1 MAKKC
6 IIITDEEII
15 NNLNSDGLTVD
26 SYFIQ
31 ELSTGDY
38 TICASF
44 QGESFDFFWEDEI
57 FRCAVVDFLKRRG
70 ATIVSWD
77 EYIKKLK

>member
-26 SYFIQ
+26 NYFVQ

-44 QGESFDFFWEDEI
+44 QGESFDFFG
-57 FRCAVVDFLKRRG
+57 RMKFLD
-70 ATIVSWD
+70 VQ
-77 EYIKKLK
+77 L